1 MKSKHL
7 VADISISQLLFY
19 NLELWTQILFYI
31 INHLEFWSFDK
42 LLIVIDVYL
51 TNNILPKMFSWLRDL
66 QQRFCPS
73 NDPIFLPSDSTVST
87 QSWGKGCSMLI
98 AHLENATISNNT
110 LGCFY
115 CLCSPVSESDTNT
128 FEMWKLYIKPIFISI
143 VVTHLSRYYS
153 VIVLSHTA
161 ICYTHDSSKVHF
173 CEQQAGS

>member
-1 MKSKHL
+1 MRL
-7 VADISISQLLFY
+7 
-19 NLELWTQILFYI
+19 NLENKFIFVYHSDLMILKNGFLCIYL
-31 INHLEFWSFDK
+31 HDK
-42 LLIVIDVYL
+42 HFAQNVYL
-51 TNNILPKMFSWLRDL
+51 IARPPATILSIIWF
-66 QQRFCPS
+66 
-73 NDPIFLPSDSTVST
+73 NLPSLCPDNAE
-87 QSWGKGCSMLI
+87 GEGCSMLI
-98 AHLENATISNNT
+98 VHLENATISNI

-173 CEQQAGS
+173 CEQQASS